1 MITLIRFEHP
11 EAGEIWVNPAHVC
24 AVSGTGDKLGR
35 FTSIHMVNQDVWV
48 VKGSLDKITDLLT
61 P

>member
-24 AVSGTGDKLGR
+24 AVGHTEDKLGR
-35 FTSIHMVNQDVWV
+35 FTNIYMVNTSVLV
-48 VKGSLDKITDLLT
+48 VKGTLDKITDLLT
-61 P
+61 